1 MIWGDKKIPASSL
14 KYGVHVVDSTLY
26 KMGIRNGDK
35 IIAVN
40 GKPVEKAS
48 VVVQVNYKAIDYIFN
63 SDKEKLITAITDSTG
78 VVELTGEFQKDTY
91 EVKSIVIKIKHA
103 NYSDYNITT
112 LDYSNDPKFS
122 YNIYLTP
129 KNKDVNITGMP
140 SEDRNEIDVYSSAE
154 VARRL
159 KIKEDE
165 IMNMIERGDLK
176 GKKIGDKYFVS
187 GNEIKKYLEE

>member
-1 MIWGDKKIPASSL
+1 MSYKNEIGIFILFLNIAAVTYAQKINI
-14 KYGVHVVDSTLY
+14 K
-26 KMGIRNGDK
+26 N
-35 IIAVN
+35 VN

-154 VARRL
+154 VARKL
-159 KIKEDE
+159 KVKEDE
-165 IMNMIERGDLK
+165 IINMIERGDLK